1 MHVCTAF
8 RPPVNSTK
16 DTYVVMDFS
25 ACISTQ
31 FYNNISVN
39 ITMFNWQVGP
49 RTLPPTST
57 DCGGNVC
64 PAGQVLWMVLFLP
77 YFVVTFVG
85 QLLPPQILILN
96 ATCP

>member
-1 MHVCTAF
+1 MHVTIMHVCTAF

-49 RTLPPTST
+49 RTLPPPQTVVGMYVLLCKC
-57 DCGGNVC
+57 CG
-64 PAGQVLWMVLFLP
+64 
-77 YFVVTFVG
+77 
-85 QLLPPQILILN
+85 
-96 ATCP
+96 

>member
-77 YFVVTFVG
+77 SSSPSLANSSPLRYSFS
-85 QLLPPQILILN
+85 
-96 ATCP
+96 TCP